1 MKWFIEDI
9 KCDVSENGKHAGIV
23 PGSVISSIKYKTND
37 ESKWI
42 HCMDFQ
48 GLSFFQSDIDFHDIL
63 LKDYISEKEIEET
76 EKYLIGDF
84 NNIDFKKFYDIQFKE
99 ELDDAIVLAD
109 LNELCECESN
119 TLRLAYY
126 MIILTKCSLENT
138 DICIKEGLNKYVD
151 EIDLNTVSKLW
162 DDF

>member
-1 MKWFIEDI
+1 MIIIFWAFLPDDDRAYAVDPMQKL
-9 KCDVSENGKHAGIV
+9 CHN
-23 PGSVISSIKYKTND
+23 
-37 ESKWI
+37 
-42 HCMDFQ
+42 FQ
-48 GLSFFQSDIDFHDIL
+48 GVSKIR
-63 LKDYISEKEIEET
+63 
-76 EKYLIGDF
+76 
-84 NNIDFKKFYDIQFKE
+84 
-99 ELDDAIVLAD
+99 DAIVLAD